1 MPQKKGANHSQQT
14 LNNLKERLADAQ
26 DRLAALVELMK
37 TGNVETLYV
46 LGQPSMM
53 RGIEWIEHFTDQ
65 AYRSFREHLAE
76 AGAFE
81 VNSKPAQ
88 NTLSFSAANS
98 SERKGRARNKGEA

>member
-14 LNNLKERLADAQ
+14 LTNLKDRLADAG

-37 TGNVETLYV
+37 TGNIETLFV

-76 AGAFE
+76 TGAFE
-81 VNSKPAQ
+81 VNNTPAR
-88 NTLSFSAANS
+88 NTLTFSAANS
-98 SERKGRARNKGEA
+98 SLRKGRARK